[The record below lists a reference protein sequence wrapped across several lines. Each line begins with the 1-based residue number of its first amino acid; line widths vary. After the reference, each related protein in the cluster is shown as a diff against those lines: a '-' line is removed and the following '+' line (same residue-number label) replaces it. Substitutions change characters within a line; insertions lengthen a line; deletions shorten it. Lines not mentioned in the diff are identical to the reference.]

1 MKTNLRKVLFL
12 VLSLTLFQQAMAQVN
27 MQVFYDMGT
36 DRKFVTM
43 TLEMF
48 KADKWGN
55 TYFFIDHDFNYK
67 QHDDTQKNSLAPG
80 GTYLG
85 IARCLNFWQ
94 KTKLAPL
101 SLHVEYNGGI
111 TKSYPINSAWLAGV
125 DYFLHDQSYNNTLN
139 LKLLYKYI
147 RQADSKVPMQ
157 FTAVW
162 TCKDIFGLKGL
173 TFNGFSDVW
182 FEDHT
187 YITGTNADG
196 TDITKT
202 KHTIFITEP
211 QLWYNVG
218 RHFGC
223 DNLNVGTEIELSNNF
238 GSTLG
243 FKCRP
248 CLGLKWNF

>member
-80 GTYLG
+80 GTYLE

-94 KTKLAPL
+94 KP
-101 SLHVEYNGGI
+101 S
-111 TKSYPINSAWLAGV
+111 
-125 DYFLHDQSYNNTLN
+125 
-139 LKLLYKYI
+139 
-147 RQADSKVPMQ
+147 
-157 FTAVW
+157 
-162 TCKDIFGLKGL
+162 
-173 TFNGFSDVW
+173 
-182 FEDHT
+182 
-187 YITGTNADG
+187 
-196 TDITKT
+196 
-202 KHTIFITEP
+202 
-211 QLWYNVG
+211 
-218 RHFGC
+218 
-223 DNLNVGTEIELSNNF
+223 
-238 GSTLG
+238 
-243 FKCRP
+243 
-248 CLGLKWNF
+248 